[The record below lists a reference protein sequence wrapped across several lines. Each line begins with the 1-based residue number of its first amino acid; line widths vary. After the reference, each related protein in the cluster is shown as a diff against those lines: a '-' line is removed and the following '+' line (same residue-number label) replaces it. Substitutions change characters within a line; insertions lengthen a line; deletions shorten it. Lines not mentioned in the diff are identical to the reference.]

1 MVRIMNAKAERLHRY
16 NSPEIPRNKLN
27 HILLNWVLL
36 VFALIFN
43 PFYILMFCVFCE
55 LFSKVW
61 SGVFWV
67 LTGSIILGISNR
79 EIGGA
84 WGSLEA
90 GFANDDALNYLSS
103 YLDLATQSY
112 VARPGDYAANLLS
125 GSEPGWFLLMELTG
139 NLTGFSQA
147 AMMLVSVGLPILV
160 IHYALLKILNRPFFG
175 ILVVYF
181 LSPEILHMFYHLW
194 RFSLA
199 ISLVILIFFLRPKNW
214 SYMFRRFMYVL
225 PLITHLVSA
234 LPLGILYLSESL
246 KQGNLQLYGKFKL
259 LLLLIAMG
267 LVFGYLSFQI
277 LLLIEFTK
285 IIHYLTN
292 MSANQ
297 FSLNFRFLLQI
308 GVAAYVCLVTKRND
322 IFMLCSFAIII
333 LTAPL
338 LLSLPEIFMRIAV
351 IITPF
356 VSICYCLEVERHKYI
371 RLFTSI
377 VLSALFIRLALFN
390 FDTGHYQYMARGN
403 FFSYDAGFVFNLLGV
418 FGVG

>member
-1 MVRIMNAKAERLHRY
+1 MNAKTVQLHGYKSPGITR
-16 NSPEIPRNKLN
+16 NSLN
-27 HILLNWVLL
+27 YVLRNWVLL
-36 VFALIFN
+36 VLAVTVN
-43 PFYILMFCVFCE
+43 PFYVLILCVFCE
-55 LFSKVW
+55 LLSKVW
-61 SGVFWV
+61 PGVFWALSV
-67 LTGSIILGISNR
+67 SIILGISNR

-84 WGSLEA
+84 WGSLET

-103 YLDLATQSY
+103 YFDLANQSY
-112 VARPGDYAANLLS
+112 VARPGDYVANLLS
-125 GSEPGWFLLMELTG
+125 GSEPGWFFLMELTG
-139 NLTGFSQA
+139 NLTGFSQT
-147 AMMLVSVGLPILV
+147 AMMLVSVGLPIFV
-160 IHYALLKILNRPFFG
+160 IHYVLLKILNRPFFG
-175 ILVVYF
+175 VLVVYF

-199 ISLVILIFFLRPKNW
+199 MSLVILIFFLRPENW

-225 PLITHLVSA
+225 PMATHLVSV
-234 LPLGILYLSESL
+234 LPLGILYLSENL
-246 KQGNLQLYGKFKL
+246 KQGNLEFFGKLKL
-259 LLLLIAMG
+259 LALLTTMG
-267 LVFGYLSFQI
+267 LVFGYLFFQV

-285 IIHYLTN
+285 ISHYLTN
-292 MSANQ
+292 MSSNQ

-308 GVAAYVCLVTKRND
+308 GVAAYVCLVTKRNN
-322 IFMLCSFAIII
+322 IFMICSFSVII
-333 LTAPL
+333 LSAPL

-371 RLFTSI
+371 RLFSSI
-377 VLSALFIRLALFN
+377 VLSVLFIRLALFN